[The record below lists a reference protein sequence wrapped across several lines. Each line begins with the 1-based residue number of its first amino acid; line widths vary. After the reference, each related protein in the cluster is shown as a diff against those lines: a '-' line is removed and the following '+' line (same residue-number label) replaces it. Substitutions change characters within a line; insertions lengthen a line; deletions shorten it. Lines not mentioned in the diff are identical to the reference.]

1 PPKPHLP
8 VTWAEDVLAP
18 AANKA
23 TASINIL
30 NIFNGLP
37 PFALAKLTTFGIVLR
52 KNRSQIQ
59 CFRTT
64 SLKNKAIKKLKMNTA
79 KHK

>member
-1 PPKPHLP
+1 
-8 VTWAEDVLAP
+8 
-18 AANKA
+18 
-23 TASINIL
+23 ASINIL

-64 SLKNKAIKKLKMNTA
+64 SL
-79 KHK
+79 